1 MQIHFTIELTLQS
14 QFKNRINL
22 KRYTHLLALAILG
35 SVVSWL
41 LINKQII
48 EISFWRY
55 LLVET
60 IIIVSK
66 MIYEK
71 EKERFDNKG
80 NAT

>member
-1 MQIHFTIELTLQS
+1 
-14 QFKNRINL
+14 
-22 KRYTHLLALAILG
+22 
-35 SVVSWL
+35 
-41 LINKQII
+41 LINKLII

-71 EKERFDNKG
+71 EKERIDNKR
-80 NAT
+80 NDA

>member
-1 MQIHFTIELTLQS
+1 MNIKRSIQIF
-14 QFKNRINL
+14 
-22 KRYTHLLALAILG
+22 ALAILG

-41 LINKQII
+41 LINKLII
-48 EISFWRY
+48 TISFWKY

-71 EKERFDNKG
+71 EKERLDNKG
-80 NAT
+80 NAS

>member
-1 MQIHFTIELTLQS
+1 MNIKRSIHI
-14 QFKNRINL
+14 
-22 KRYTHLLALAILG
+22 LALAILG

-41 LINKQII
+41 LINKLII
-48 EISFWRY
+48 TISFWKY

-71 EKERFDNKG
+71 EKERLDNKG
-80 NAT
+80 NAS